1 MKVLDALNLVFNK
14 YLAFVVVLVG
24 AFALFIPSSFTWAA
38 SYVTIFLQLVM
49 FTMGL
54 TMKPADFGEV
64 FKRPWL
70 IIWVFTLQYGWMP
83 FAAYTIAKLFQ
94 LPPELALGLILVGSV
109 PGGTA
114 SNVLTYLANGDVPL
128 SVTATSV
135 STLLAP
141 IFTPMM
147 VMFYG
152 GEYLEI
158 SFWGMFM
165 SIVQI
170 VLVPIVLGLVI
181 NHFFSKQVEKVGK
194 ALPTLSSLAVLLVVG
209 GTVAINHESI
219 LQTGLLILLVVVI
232 HNASGYIVGYLG
244 GILFRAKIA
253 SRRTMA
259 IEIGVQNAGL
269 GASLALQHFTP
280 GTAMVCATA
289 TITHTLIGAIY
300 ANLCQKLDQR
310 RKKSVPATV
319 QHKNVEMV

>member
-1 MKVLDALNLVFNK
+1 
-14 YLAFVVVLVG
+14 
-24 AFALFIPSSFTWAA
+24 
-38 SYVTIFLQLVM
+38 
-49 FTMGL
+49 MGL

-94 LPPELALGLILVGSV
+94 LPPELAVGLILVGSV

-244 GILFRAKIA
+244 GILSER
-253 SRRTMA
+253 
-259 IEIGVQNAGL
+259 
-269 GASLALQHFTP
+269 
-280 GTAMVCATA
+280 
-289 TITHTLIGAIY
+289 
-300 ANLCQKLDQR
+300 KLHLDEQWPL
-310 RKKSVPATV
+310 KLVSKMPA
-319 QHKNVEMV
+319 